1 MNNGV
6 TRDDVLMGV
15 CVPAACTHSDVQ
27 QFLAD
32 VFASERNVSLEAL
45 LVRVDEDMCQT
56 QEPFELD
63 WLDAVFIAIICVL
76 CTMLAVSSTY
86 DVMRARCKKQK
97 DSEEKSLWHKI
108 ILTFSIPYN
117 FKRLFAFEP
126 STDGLDCLYG
136 IKSIAMLL
144 IINAHS
150 MMYVLGGP
158 ISNTDFLQWF
168 VQQPLSAILNSNMLY
183 VETFLFTGAF
193 LLVLHFLKQLSKNT
207 SVNLIQVFV
216 LRYLRLTP
224 AYALVALAHATALRW
239 AGAGP
244 LWAARAGRERAR
256 CRASLWANL
265 LYVNNYVATDALCMF
280 QSWYLAADTQLFA
293 AALVLLWALGQR
305 RRARLWALL
314 ALLAV
319 SVGGCFVDALLRRH
333 DPTILMRPKDVEDL
347 PTDDA
352 FVNAYVKTHLRATS
366 YICGLLL
373 GHWLHD
379 FLESGRKLSK
389 RVAAACWALAA
400 GAGLAA
406 VFSVLVFYW
415 PFRAYS
421 RLDSALYAGA
431 VRLAWSACVG
441 WTVFAC
447 AAHRAGPVRRVL
459 SCRALVPLG
468 RLSYCAYLVN
478 GLVGLRGMGAQ
489 RTPIHVDA
497 LSLIKAYVSDAVL
510 TYAAALVLSLLID
523 SPMQAL
529 SGLLAGRGRG
539 TKEESNTMQNGTKFI
554 DNVATK

>member
-6 TRDDVLMGV
+6 TRDDILVGV
-15 CVPAACTHSDVQ
+15 CVPAACTHGDVQ

-32 VFASERNVSLEAL
+32 VFASERNVSLEAVQ
-45 LVRVDEDMCQT
+45 VRVDEDMCQT

-97 DSEEKSLWHKI
+97 DPEEKSLWHKI
-108 ILTFSIPYN
+108 ILTFSLPYN
-117 FKRLFAFEP
+117 FKRLFEFEP

-158 ISNTDFLQWF
+158 ISNTDFLQW
-168 VQQPLSAILNSNMLY
+168 
-183 VETFLFTGAF
+183 
-193 LLVLHFLKQLSKNT
+193 
-207 SVNLIQVFV
+207 
-216 LRYLRLTP
+216 
-224 AYALVALAHATALRW
+224 
-239 AGAGP
+239 
-244 LWAARAGRERAR
+244 
-256 CRASLWANL
+256 
-265 LYVNNYVATDALCMF
+265 
-280 QSWYLAADTQLFA
+280 SWYLAADTQLFA

-352 FVNAYVKTHLRATS
+352 FVNAYIKTHLRATS

-379 FLESGRKLSK
+379 FLESGRKFSK
-389 RVAAACWALAA
+389 
-400 GAGLAA
+400 
-406 VFSVLVFYW
+406 
-415 PFRAYS
+415 
-421 RLDSALYAGA
+421 
-431 VRLAWSACVG
+431 
-441 WTVFAC
+441 
-447 AAHRAGPVRRVL
+447 
-459 SCRALVPLG
+459 
-468 RLSYCAYLVN
+468 
-478 GLVGLRGMGAQ
+478 
-489 RTPIHVDA
+489 
-497 LSLIKAYVSDAVL
+497 IKAYVSDAVL
-510 TYAAALVLSLLID
+510 TYVAALVLSLLID

-539 TKEESNTMQNGTKFI
+539 TKEELNTIQNGTKFI

>member
-6 TRDDVLMGV
+6 TRDDILVGV
-15 CVPAACTHSDVQ
+15 CVPAACTHGDVQ

-32 VFASERNVSLEAL
+32 VFASERNVSLEAVQ
-45 LVRVDEDMCQT
+45 VRVDEDMCQT

-97 DSEEKSLWHKI
+97 DPEEKSLWHKI
-108 ILTFSIPYN
+108 ILTFSLPYN
-117 FKRLFAFEP
+117 FKRLFEFEP

-193 LLVLHFLKQLSKNT
+193 LLALHFLKQLSKNT
-207 SVNLIQVFV
+207 SVNLI
-216 LRYLRLTP
+216 
-224 AYALVALAHATALRW
+224 
-239 AGAGP
+239 
-244 LWAARAGRERAR
+244 
-256 CRASLWANL
+256 
-265 LYVNNYVATDALCMF
+265 

-352 FVNAYVKTHLRATS
+352 FVNAYIKTHLRATS

-379 FLESGRKLSK
+379 FLESGRKFSK
-389 RVAAACWALAA
+389 
-400 GAGLAA
+400 
-406 VFSVLVFYW
+406 
-415 PFRAYS
+415 
-421 RLDSALYAGA
+421 
-431 VRLAWSACVG
+431 
-441 WTVFAC
+441 
-447 AAHRAGPVRRVL
+447 
-459 SCRALVPLG
+459 
-468 RLSYCAYLVN
+468 
-478 GLVGLRGMGAQ
+478 
-489 RTPIHVDA
+489 
-497 LSLIKAYVSDAVL
+497 IKAYVSDAVL
-510 TYAAALVLSLLID
+510 TYVAALVLSLLID

-539 TKEESNTMQNGTKFI
+539 TKEELNTIQNGTKFI